1 MRWQK
6 GFGGS
11 ERTQSRVAILNEAA
25 ELLDDVIGS
34 ESVLAQGI
42 GVLAP
47 VRPRVDILL
56 QETLRKGRVDLDKD
70 LVIVQ
75 IRKTA
80 GEKYGEYSEKF
91 VVTIADSL
99 L

>member
-1 MRWQK
+1 M
-6 GFGGS
+6 
-11 ERTQSRVAILNEAA
+11 
-25 ELLDDVIGS
+25 
-34 ESVLAQGI
+34 
-42 GVLAP
+42 LAP
-47 VRPRVDILL
+47 VRPRLDILL

-99 L
+99 LQGVGALKIRPMLSL